1 MPDTSE
7 WTQSLSKNFHFTGR
21 DRLGHQQLHPKQS
34 TGAQPDQPGPHLREC
49 YVKSL
54 TNATV
59 CWQTGVWKEISESK
73 ERQGKDKEKKLAF
86 THGLGTVSCFF
97 IESTQSNFSRWPFY
111 HHFFFFPF
119 GRYENVSSER
129 LRNHSIFP
137 QLYSDRVTSSGESL
151 YCPPGPSPFLPRPRE
166 ISHPPRRQRAAFN
179 TKAGPELAAT
189 RPSINVFFNNEVFS
203 AS

>member
-1 MPDTSE
+1 MINEANYFKITNLYS
-7 WTQSLSKNFHFTGR
+7 SKV
-21 DRLGHQQLHPKQS
+21 P
-34 TGAQPDQPGPHLREC
+34 
-49 YVKSL
+49 
-54 TNATV
+54 
-59 CWQTGVWKEISESK
+59 

-86 THGLGTVSCFF
+86 TLGLGTVSFYF
-97 IESTQSNFSRWPFY
+97 IESTQNNLSRWPFY
-111 HHFFFFPF
+111 HHFFFPF

-137 QLYSDRVTSSGESL
+137 QLYSDRVTSSGESF
-151 YCPPGPSPFLPRPRE
+151 YCPPGPPPFLPRPRE

-189 RPSINVFFNNEVFS
+189 HPSIKVFLNNEVFS